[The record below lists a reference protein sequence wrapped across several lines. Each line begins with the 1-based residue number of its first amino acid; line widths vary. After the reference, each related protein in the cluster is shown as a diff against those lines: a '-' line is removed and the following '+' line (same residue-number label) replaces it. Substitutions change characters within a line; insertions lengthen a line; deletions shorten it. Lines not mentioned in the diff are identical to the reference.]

1 MKPPKNMI
9 QNTYVGLW
17 DVHLF
22 YHFISKHFSIISC
35 IILILIMVIMIY
47 DIRWFNDVK
56 EENNNNG
63 NTGNPIDFVT
73 KRLCH
78 LTRNLMIELY

>member
-1 MKPPKNMI
+1 MI

-22 YHFISKHFSIISC
+22 YRFISKIFSILSC
-35 IILILIMVIMIY
+35 IILILIMVIVMY

-56 EENNNNG
+56 EENNNNR

-73 KRLCH
+73 KRLSH
-78 LTRNLMIELY
+78 LIRNKMIELY